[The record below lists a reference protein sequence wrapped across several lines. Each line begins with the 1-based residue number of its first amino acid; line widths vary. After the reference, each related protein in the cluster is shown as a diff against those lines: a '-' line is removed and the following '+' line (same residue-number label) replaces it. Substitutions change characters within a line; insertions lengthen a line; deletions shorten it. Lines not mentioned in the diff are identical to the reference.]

1 MYTSSKIGYMHDSRD
16 TPDVRGLFALSS
28 EQAGYFTSAQA
39 HVHGYSPQ
47 LLSYHADRGRFERVR
62 RGLYRLRDYPSSP
75 REEVMAAW
83 LAAGKESAVVSHE
96 SALEVLG
103 LSDVAPT
110 TIHLLIPRGRRW
122 VHALPG
128 VTVHTTADDLA
139 PDDIVTRQ
147 GMRLTAPVR
156 TILDVADS
164 GTAPEQVIMAVR
176 QARERGMIVAGR
188 LRQEAER
195 RDRRVRGLIDRA
207 LEEGD

>member
-1 MYTSSKIGYMHDSRD
+1 
-16 TPDVRGLFALSS
+16 
-28 EQAGYFTSAQA
+28 
-39 HVHGYSPQ
+39 
-47 LLSYHADRGRFERVR
+47 
-62 RGLYRLRDYPSSP
+62 
-75 REEVMAAW
+75 MAAW